1 MSMFGRTR
9 VWENIIIN
17 IIGIVIVTFIYDDVY
32 GNCDMCQTRD
42 PGIEYQPVRLTPQE
56 IPIENIKTLH
66 SLHHPW
72 RTVKKLTREK
82 NINQ

>member
-42 PGIEYQPVRLTPQE
+42 PGIEYQPVRPLPKRSQEEIQKPSIASTTPE
-56 IPIENIKTLH
+56 
-66 SLHHPW
+66 
-72 RTVKKLTREK
+72 EK
-82 NINQ
+82 WKS